1 MILLPICEGIEA
13 AMSLAVMIACLCFS
27 ASWINLSYSSPSR
40 LPVGAHPRDEKYY
53 EAEIIKCKDG
63 SKSFTRDR
71 LNDNFCD
78 CVDGSDEPGTS
89 ACPSGTFYCRTM
101 GSKPKFLFSSRV
113 NDQFCDCCDGSD
125 EYDGTVMCPNTCVMD
140 GGILDGEINY
150 EGLNTKTGVRMEN
163 LTQKLRGL
171 KTMVY
176 LQVTVV
182 IFVLACGLNFCCKT
196 RKKIKMKSLFCKIH
210 HW

>member
-78 CVDGSDEPGTS
+78 CVDGSDEP
-89 ACPSGTFYCRTM
+89 
-101 GSKPKFLFSSRV
+101 
-113 NDQFCDCCDGSD
+113 DCCDGSD

>member
-113 NDQFCDCCDGSD
+113 NDQFCG
-125 EYDGTVMCPNTCVMD
+125 MCTFSCSPNAYKHPIASSK
-140 GGILDGEINY
+140 GIIPRS
-150 EGLNTKTGVRMEN
+150 LNC
-163 LTQKLRGL
+163 LTHAIIAYAFFVFGWIFSKGFYYSSICPPKSIKSNFYFLFFYYLKKLIL
-171 KTMVY
+171 
-176 LQVTVV
+176 
-182 IFVLACGLNFCCKT
+182 
-196 RKKIKMKSLFCKIH
+196 H
-210 HW
+210 